1 MPSLPNPHEKFIT
14 YSRCARSQQ
23 DPPQGGFFVVCRLAL
38 DGFQAFEASPPE
50 PSGAA
55 GVCKAH
61 PNQEDEMSNIEEQG
75 MNDGAANK
83 NMIDDPNWSAEERK
97 QYQAAYSNAKKKAE
111 SQQQ

>member
-1 MPSLPNPHEKFIT
+1 
-14 YSRCARSQQ
+14 
-23 DPPQGGFFVVCRLAL
+23 
-38 DGFQAFEASPPE
+38 
-50 PSGAA
+50 
-55 GVCKAH
+55 
-61 PNQEDEMSNIEEQG
+61 MSNIEEQG